1 MKGKQAADV
10 VATVVVADALV
21 AAANS
26 QISTFQRFRFMKITN
41 KDVKIK
47 NAQKCICTVLNK

>member
-10 VATVVVADALV
+10 IATVVVANALV

-26 QISTFQRFRFMKITN
+26 QVSTFRRFYE
-41 KDVKIK
+41 DY
-47 NAQKCICTVLNK
+47 